1 MRSVSNRHVV
11 DVSSRA
17 HALEGQCFVVAASL
31 YVPRSV
37 AEGAGL
43 GNASWDFFGGSGIF
57 NPSGEYVAGP
67 LHDQEGIV
75 YGEIDLSL
83 IPLRKATIDT
93 TGRDSAWETIGM
105 SLDTPPRSPIAWKNM
120 PQPVYWE
127 NGASDVRGGSN
138 VPSSFGMRP

>member
-1 MRSVSNRHVV
+1 M

-17 HALEGQCFVVAASL
+17 HAFEGQCFVVAASL
-31 YVPRSV
+31 YVPRSA

-43 GNASWDFFGGSGIF
+43 GNASWDFFGESGIV

-93 TGRDSAWETIGM
+93 TRRDSAWETISM
-105 SLDTPPRSPIAWKNM
+105 SLDPSPRSPIAWRNT
-120 PQPVYWE
+120 PQPARSE
-127 NGASDVRGGSN
+127 NGASEVPGDSN
-138 VPSSFGMRP
+138 VPSGFGIRP